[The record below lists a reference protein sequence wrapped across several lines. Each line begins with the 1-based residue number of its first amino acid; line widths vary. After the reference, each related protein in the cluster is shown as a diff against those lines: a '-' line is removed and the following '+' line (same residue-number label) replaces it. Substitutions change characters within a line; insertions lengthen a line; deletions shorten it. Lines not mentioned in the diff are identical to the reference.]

1 MCHLACQGNTWQG
14 TCHPCPQQCG
24 DVKKMCKNEERVTW
38 KSPSVPIPQWL
49 QGWGDEDVLREDVF
63 QGRQS
68 RADFL
73 VRSSSWLWFLC
84 WSAKGVVFSI
94 TTCNYSAVAA
104 EGEWSC
110 SSFPPADTWV
120 LLLVWAL
127 LLHYQVSQWSCC
139 LLGSESTVGNC
150 CLLSFLKGKGNPCP
164 PLQPPS
170 SSLGHCHTLSFR
182 SWRAHPAK
190 PPS

>member
-1 MCHLACQGNTWQG
+1 M
-14 TCHPCPQQCG
+14 
-24 DVKKMCKNEERVTW
+24 KRVTW

-150 CLLSFLKGKGNPCP
+150 CLLPEGKGKSLPTSAASQFISGALPHTQLQVMKSSPCQAP
-164 PLQPPS
+164 QLGRHRRLQAAQ
-170 SSLGHCHTLSFR
+170 G
-182 SWRAHPAK
+182 
-190 PPS
+190 

>member
-1 MCHLACQGNTWQG
+1 M
-14 TCHPCPQQCG
+14 
-24 DVKKMCKNEERVTW
+24 KRVTW
-38 KSPSVPIPQWL
+38 KRPSVPIPQWL
-49 QGWGDEDVLREDVF
+49 QGWGDEDVFREEVF
-63 QGRQS
+63 QSRQS

-120 LLLVWAL
+120 LLLVWTL
-127 LLHYQVSQWSCC
+127 LLQLSGLTLK
-139 LLGSESTVGNC
+139 LLPAWLWEHSGK
-150 CLLSFLKGKGNPCP
+150 LLSPLLPEGKGK
-164 PLQPPS
+164 
-170 SSLGHCHTLSFR
+170 SLPTSAASQFISGALPHSASGHR